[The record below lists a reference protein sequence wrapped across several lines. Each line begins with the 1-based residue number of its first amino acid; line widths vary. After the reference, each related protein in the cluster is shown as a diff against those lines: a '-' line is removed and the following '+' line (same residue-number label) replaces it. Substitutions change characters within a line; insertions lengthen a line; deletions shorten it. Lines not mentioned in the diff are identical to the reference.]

1 MTERNALNDKI
12 ISASKAKKAPKL
24 TYNLTDG
31 QNLYLE
37 VNHASASPYL
47 WRFQFTSPVTG
58 KRSRLSFGQYPTIG
72 IAAARGKAQEARDA
86 LALGIDPAAARSDAK
101 AATQAQHAA
110 IAAAA
115 AREAKGLAPVD
126 SFEDLAN
133 RLQAEN
139 ANRWVPSYTREFELT
154 IKKYALPAFGR
165 RHVATITPMDIEALN
180 EQLKAAGTMQALI
193 KLRRF
198 VRHVFDFA
206 IEPPLSLIQMN
217 PVVKKRT
224 LFDGVYKT
232 PRAAATTGDDA
243 RTLMKAIRGWDVKGG
258 SPTVRNALL
267 LQAWVF
273 QRPANIAQAR
283 KEHFDLDAG
292 TWTIPAVMMKGRRL
306 LKEAPGAKAHVVYLS
321 TQAVAMLREQFAA
334 YPDALHV
341 FPNQRGTGGHM
352 GHDSMNEALDRLGFK
367 GKHCAHGFRAM
378 ARTICEDE
386 LEFNPLHLERA
397 LAHKR
402 ATSLDGLNL
411 NQDAGLP
418 GVYARAQSLKQ
429 RCTIAQAWADYL
441 DELCSPKPVLRLAA

>member
-1 MTERNALNDKI
+1 MTKRFALNDKT
-12 ISASKAKKAPKL
+12 ISAAKAKNAPR
-24 TYNLTDG
+24 TVYALTDG
-31 QNLYLE
+31 QGLYLE
-37 VNHASASPYL
+37 VDHAKAKSHQ
-47 WRFQFTSPVTG
+47 WRFQFKSPTTG
-58 KRSRLSFGQYPTIG
+58 KRNRLSFGDYPTVS
-72 IAAARGKAQEARDA
+72 IANARQKAQEAREQMA
-86 LALGIDPAAARSDAK
+86 EGVDPAAARDSSK
-101 AATQAQHAA
+101 AVTQAHHAA
-110 IAAAA
+110 VAAAA
-115 AREAKGLAPVD
+115 VREAAGLAPVN

-154 IKKYALPAFGR
+154 IAKYALPAFGR
-165 RHVATITPMDIEALN
+165 RHVATITPMDIEGLN
-180 EQLKAAGTMQALI
+180 ELLKAEGKMQMLI

-198 VRHVFDFA
+198 VRHVFDYA

-224 LFDGVYKT
+224 LFDGVYKK
-232 PRAAATTGDDA
+232 PRPAATTGDDA
-243 RTLMKAIRGWDVKGG
+243 RKLMQAIRSWDVAGNP
-258 SPTVRNALL
+258 SVRNALL

-283 KEHFDLDAG
+283 KEHFNLDAG

-306 LKEAPGAKAHVVYLS
+306 LKEAPDAKPHLVYLS

-334 YPDALHV
+334 FPDADHV
-341 FPNQRGTGGHM
+341 FPNQRNTGGHM
-352 GHDSMNEALDRLGFK
+352 GHDSMNDALGRLGFA

-402 ATSLDGLNL
+402 ATGLDGANL
-411 NQDAGLP
+411 NHDAGL
-418 GVYARAQSLKQ
+418 GVAYARAQSLKQ
-429 RCTIAQAWADYL
+429 RFTIAQAWADYL
-441 DELCSPKPVLRLAA
+441 DELCKPVLRLAA